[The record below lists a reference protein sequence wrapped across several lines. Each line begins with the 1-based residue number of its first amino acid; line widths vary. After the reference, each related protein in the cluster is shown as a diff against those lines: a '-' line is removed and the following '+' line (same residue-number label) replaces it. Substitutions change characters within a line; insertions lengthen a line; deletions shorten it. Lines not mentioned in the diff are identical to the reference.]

1 MSEPE
6 TPPKLQVLIVGSG
19 KLARELLEGLAGPHI
34 HSVLPWAEREA
45 AWSGRR
51 VVVHAGSGREMAD
64 VLSFCARHQLVL
76 IELATTGALAGIEP
90 SFPVVICANTNIL
103 MLKFMAM
110 LHAQGHLFAG
120 YDIRVLESHQASKK
134 SAPGTA
140 ISLARALNVPT
151 EEIVSVRDPL
161 AQEQLGIPA
170 HHHAR
175 HAYHHITITDGAV
188 ELVLETKVLGQTPYA
203 AGLAGIV
210 DAVRARNL
218 EPRTYDVLELIH
230 NGWI

>member
-1 MSEPE
+1 MPETE

-19 KLARELLEGLAGPHI
+19 KLARELLENLASPHI

-76 IELATTGALAGIEP
+76 IELATTGALTGVVP
-90 SFPVVICANTNIL
+90 SFPVVVCANTNML

-120 YDIRVLESHQASKK
+120 Y
-134 SAPGTA
+134 
-140 ISLARALNVPT
+140 
-151 EEIVSVRDPL
+151 
-161 AQEQLGIPA
+161 
-170 HHHAR
+170 
-175 HAYHHITITDGAV
+175 
-188 ELVLETKVLGQTPYA
+188 
-203 AGLAGIV
+203 
-210 DAVRARNL
+210 
-218 EPRTYDVLELIH
+218 
-230 NGWI
+230 

>member
-1 MSEPE
+1 MS
-6 TPPKLQVLIVGSG
+6 TQTQVLIVGSG
-19 KLARELLEGLAGPHI
+19 KLARELLASLASPHI
-34 HSVLPWAEREA
+34 HSVLPWAGRDA

-51 VVVHAGSGREMAD
+51 IVVHAGSGREIGD

-76 IELATTGALAGIEP
+76 IELATTGALAGVEP
-90 SFPVVICANTNIL
+90 SFPVVICANTNML

-110 LHAQGHLFAG
+110 LYAQGHLFSG
-120 YDIRVLESHQASKK
+120 YDIRVLESHQASKT

-140 ISLARALNVPT
+140 ISLARSLSVPT

-170 HHHAR
+170 RHHAR
-175 HAYHHITITDGAV
+175 HAYHQITITDGAV
-188 ELVLETKVLGQTPYA
+188 ELVLETKVLGQAPYA

-210 DAVRARNL
+210 DGLRARNL
-218 EPRTYDVLELIH
+218 EPRPYDVLELIH
-230 NGWI
+230 NGWL

>member
-1 MSEPE
+1 MSETE
-6 TPPKLQVLIVGSG
+6 TPPKPQVLIVGSG
-19 KLARELLEGLAGPHI
+19 KLARELLASLASPHI
-34 HSVLPWAEREA
+34 HRVLPWTERDA

-51 VVVHAGSGREMAD
+51 IVVHAGSGREIGD

-90 SFPVVICANTNIL
+90 SFPVVICANTNML

-140 ISLARALNVPT
+140 ISLARSLNVAT

-170 HHHAR
+170 RHHAR
-175 HAYHHITITDGAV
+175 HAYHQITITDGPV
-188 ELVLETKVLGQTPYA
+188 ELVLETKVLGQAPYA

-210 DAVRARNL
+210 DGLRARNL
-218 EPRTYDVLELIH
+218 EPRPYDVLELIH
-230 NGWI
+230 NGWV